1 MKKNNKFT
9 LGAVLSGKE
18 GSVHHRKSNMTV
30 SGSKFAFGV
39 VKLFFQTKPGQNL
52 YSQTLSESLCNVGY
66 SLDWCTRGG
75 AGHEPGWRVVWWL
88 VCRIF
93 WNLYGMQGCN
103 HTNLLFLC
111 DVTEPKTGQ
120 TQFHPLYSPTNRYI
134 KIYNKFNKFINL
146 FNKFS

>member
-18 GSVHHRKSNMTV
+18 NSVHHRKSKMTV

-39 VKLFFQTKPGQNL
+39 VKLPFVPSGWPKRAGESGGWFAGFFG
-52 YSQTLSESLCNVGY
+52 
-66 SLDWCTRGG
+66 
-75 AGHEPGWRVVWWL
+75 
-88 VCRIF
+88 
-93 WNLYGMQGCN
+93 NLYGMQGCN
-103 HTNLLFLC
+103 LTNLLFLC

-120 TQFHPLYSPTNRYI
+120 THFHPLYSPTNRYI